1 MQTRGARGGLSEVD
15 LFEGITKRRS
25 IRKYV
30 TLPVPEDKLQKVL
43 EAAQKAPSAGNRQEY
58 KFIIVRDEATR
69 QRLVRAAADQGFLA
83 EAGVVVVGCAT
94 NIDRKWHAVDV
105 AIAID
110 HMTLAA
116 HALGLGT
123 CWIGAFE
130 EEAVKSI
137 LGIPEGVRA
146 VMLMTLGLP
155 AEEGRVRPRK
165 SLEEL
170 VCYDKWQD

>member
-1 MQTRGARGGLSEVD
+1 MD
-15 LFEGITKRRS
+15 LFEAITKRRS

-30 TLPVPEDKLQKVL
+30 DIAVPEDKLNRVL

-58 KFIIVRDEATR
+58 RFIVVRDEGAR
-69 QRLVRAAADQGFLA
+69 QRLMRAAADQGFVA

-94 NIDRKWHAVDV
+94 NPERKWHAVDV

-110 HMTLAA
+110 HMTLVA

-130 EEAVKSI
+130 EDAVKSI
-137 LGIPEGVRA
+137 LGIPEGIRV
-146 VMLMTLGLP
+146 VMVMTLGLP
-155 AEEGRVRPRK
+155 AEEGRLRPRK

-170 VCYDKWQD
+170 VCYDKWHD

>member
-1 MQTRGARGGLSEVD
+1 LLVVD
-15 LFEGITKRRS
+15 VFEAIAKRRS

-30 TLPVPEDKLQKVL
+30 PIDIPEDKLQRVL
-43 EAAQKAPSAGNRQEY
+43 EAARQAPSAGNRQQY
-58 KFIIVRDEATR
+58 KFIVVKDKDIK
-69 QRLVRAAADQGFLA
+69 QRLVHAAADQGFVGQ
-83 EAGVVVVGCAT
+83 AGVVIVGCAT
-94 NIDRKWHAVDV
+94 DPERKWHAVDV

-116 HALGLGT
+116 YAEGLGT

-137 LGIPEGVRA
+137 LGIPEGIRA
-146 VMLMTLGLP
+146 VILLTLGVP
-155 AEEGRVRPRK
+155 ADEGRVRPRK

-170 VCYDKWQD
+170 VCYDRWQD

>member
-1 MQTRGARGGLSEVD
+1 MD
-15 LFEGITKRRS
+15 LFEAIAKRRS
-25 IRKYV
+25 IRTYV
-30 TLPVPEDKLQKVL
+30 NMPVPEDKLNKVL

-58 KFIIVRDEATR
+58 RLIVVKHEATR

-83 EAGVVVVGCAT
+83 ESGVIIVGCAT

-105 AIAID
+105 TIAID

-130 EEAVKSI
+130 EDAVKSI
-137 LGIPEGVRA
+137 LGIPEGIRVI
-146 VMLMTLGLP
+146 MLMTLGLP
-155 AEEGRVRPRK
+155 AEEGRLRPRK